1 LKKISY
7 LISPLGSIELVTFK
21 DTIIALQ
28 FCDKT
33 SEKLVND
40 SLHHEANRQINDY
53 FAGTLKTFS
62 LPLHYSGTS
71 FQEKAWHALKTI
83 PYGETISYQ
92 QQLLLMGYTKGCQAV
107 GQANKK
113 NPIQIIIPCHRVI
126 LQSGELGGY
135 AGKDN
140 VKKKWLLANE
150 KLYKVIF

>member
-1 LKKISY
+1 
-7 LISPLGSIELVTFK
+7 VTLH
-21 DTIIALQ
+21 DAVIALQ
-28 FCDKT
+28 FCDET
-33 SEKLVND
+33 PEMLIHD
-40 SLHHEANRQINDY
+40 SLHLEANRQINDY

-62 LPLHYSGTS
+62 LPLHYAGTS

-92 QQLLLMGYTKGCQAV
+92 QQLLLMGYTKGYQAV

-135 AGKDN
+135 AGKDYA
-140 VKKKWLLANE
+140 KKKWLLAHE
-150 KLYKVIF
+150 KAKKDI